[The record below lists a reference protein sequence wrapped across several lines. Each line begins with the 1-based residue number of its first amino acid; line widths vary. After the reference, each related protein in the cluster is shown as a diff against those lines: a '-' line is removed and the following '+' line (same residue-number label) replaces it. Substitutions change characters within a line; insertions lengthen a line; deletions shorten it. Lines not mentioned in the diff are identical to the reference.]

1 MNFLV
6 SHHLMQ
12 RLVRS
17 QLSQRFAV
25 VAARVNNL
33 TFFPSSSLMVQRQSY
48 LLYSPLPLPLCQL
61 LMEPHILVS
70 VDLPFPVANLHPK
83 EVQVTQRCPQLPRG
97 WTFCFFSTFFLY
109 SHDFR
114 AFNPRTRVDDRAV
127 IQVLQNVA
135 QRVTDEAE
143 SQFVA
148 TSPPKQEMHAL
159 VKQKHVLEQT
169 VNAYDRAL
177 SGHGHLQA
185 RRLAV
190 AAQHVVLQAAQTI
203 VADRT
208 VGVGGATTSE
218 MESVSLHELTDKT
231 QDAIAMA
238 VKMNGP
244 TSNEVDII
252 VTATSILKQAT
263 TVTTPPP
270 PSMNSR
276 MAGPTTPR
284 TSAFPLPTSLSTL
297 PEHG

>member
-1 MNFLV
+1 MN
-6 SHHLMQ
+6 S
-12 RLVRS
+12 
-17 QLSQRFAV
+17 
-25 VAARVNNL
+25 
-33 TFFPSSSLMVQRQSY
+33 
-48 LLYSPLPLPLCQL
+48 
-61 LMEPHILVS
+61 
-70 VDLPFPVANLHPK
+70 
-83 EVQVTQRCPQLPRG
+83 
-97 WTFCFFSTFFLY
+97 
-109 SHDFR
+109 R

-135 QRVTDEAE
+135 QRITDEAE

-148 TSPPKQEMHAL
+148 TSPPKQGEMHAL

-169 VNAYDRAL
+169 VSAYDRAL

-208 VGVGGATTSE
+208 VAVGGAATSE
-218 MESVSLHELTDKT
+218 VESVSLHELTDKT

-252 VTATSILKQAT
+252 VTATSILKHAT
-263 TVTTPPP
+263 PTVTTPPP
-270 PSMNSR
+270 PSMNTR
-276 MAGPTTPR
+276 LPMTGPTTPR
-284 TSAFPLPTSLSTL
+284 MASAFPLPTSLSTL
-297 PEHG
+297 PEHV

>member
-1 MNFLV
+1 
-6 SHHLMQ
+6 
-12 RLVRS
+12 
-17 QLSQRFAV
+17 
-25 VAARVNNL
+25 
-33 TFFPSSSLMVQRQSY
+33 
-48 LLYSPLPLPLCQL
+48 
-61 LMEPHILVS
+61 
-70 VDLPFPVANLHPK
+70 
-83 EVQVTQRCPQLPRG
+83 
-97 WTFCFFSTFFLY
+97 
-109 SHDFR
+109 
-114 AFNPRTRVDDRAV
+114 VDDRAV

-148 TSPPKQEMHAL
+148 TSPPQQGEIHAL
-159 VKQKHVLEQT
+159 AKQKHVLEQT

-208 VGVGGATTSE
+208 VAVGGAPTSE
-218 MESVSLHELTDKT
+218 MESVSMHELTDKT

-252 VTATSILKQAT
+252 VTATSILKQGTPA
-263 TVTTPPP
+263 VTPPP
-270 PSMNSR
+270 SR
-276 MAGPTTPR
+276 HSMAGPSTPR
-284 TSAFPLPTSLSTL
+284 MTSAFPLPTSLSTL
-297 PEHG
+297 PEHV